1 MEHQALYRRYRP
13 QRFDE
18 VIGQAHVTETLSRE
32 VIDEKIAHAYL
43 FAGPRGT
50 GKTTTARLLAKALN
64 CTDPQANG
72 EPCNSCVSCE
82 GITSGTSLDVI
93 ELDAASHNKVEDIRE
108 IRINVGTVA
117 AAGGARR
124 IYILDEAHMLSRAAG
139 NALLKTLEE
148 PPGHVVF
155 VLATTEPYK
164 VLDTIRSRCQRFDF
178 HPVQAETLGNYLGEI
193 ARRESFTVDQQ
204 ALSLVASHAQGSVR
218 DAMSLLE
225 QVAALGAGTVN
236 AAGVTRALGLADSDA
251 YTILA
256 TAIVEQD
263 APAALGLVAR
273 LSSQGT
279 DLRRF
284 VSEGVSFFRGV
295 FLAQYAPNLEEIV
308 EEPPDAIAQW
318 RTVAKTMPVSDVL
331 RSVDQLA
338 EALLNLRQGR
348 EERLVVEL
356 AVLRLARPD
365 ISPDAEALDSRI
377 AHLEGRVRD
386 LAAAV
391 ANGGAGNGGA
401 ASSGAAPAPQASF
414 APPGETA
421 APAMGVPPTTE
432 PAPPA
437 THKEETPGPDA
448 SDTSTTTPLPL
459 EAAQPPADVQPATTL
474 ALEQCSAIWPSVVA
488 RVRDV
493 VGPRRHALLKEASP
507 SRVDGATLILA
518 VPEHLPFHL
527 EQLRHDDE
535 LMIAVGRIVA
545 ESSDGT
551 VEVQFEGATDSA
563 TPGAATGSAERA
575 SKTDQAGATDSLET
589 EPERVPDKDDL
600 LNAGEAGTDPTTLVQ
615 DILGGEIVKD

>member
-72 EPCNSCVSCE
+72 EPCNACVSCE

-148 PPGHVVF
+148 PPSHVVF

-256 TAIVEQD
+256 RAIVEQD

-273 LSSQGT
+273 LASQGT

-365 ISPDAEALDSRI
+365 IAPDAEALDSRI
-377 AHLEGRVRD
+377 AHLESRVRD

-391 ANGGAGNGGA
+391 AKGGA
-401 ASSGAAPAPQASF
+401 ADGGTAPAPQASF

-421 APAMGVPPTTE
+421 APTMGVPPTTE
-432 PAPPA
+432 LAPPA
-437 THKEETPGPDA
+437 THQEETPAPDA

-459 EAAQPPADVQPATTL
+459 EAAQPPADVQPATAL

-545 ESSDGT
+545 ESADGT

-563 TPGAATGSAERA
+563 IPGVATGSADRA
-575 SKTDQAGATDSLET
+575 SKTNETGASDSLEK